1 MTSDVCNAFVATVG
15 TFDGLHQGHRQLLQR
30 LIREA
35 DVRKSRSLVVTFD
48 SHPRQ
53 VLGRADGDFR
63 LLSSHDE
70 RFRLL
75 ASSGVDEIRQLTF
88 TPEVASLSACQFL
101 EQFLVRRFGV
111 RTLVLGY
118 DNSFGSRKNND
129 FDHLPDAAKA
139 LGVELLYDTPFVF
152 EGSPVSSSRIRKA
165 LALGDIGS
173 ANAMLGRPYDISG
186 SVVKGRGVGRQLSF
200 PTANIV
206 LNDPSKALPSLGVYA
221 VEVDCQ
227 GRSYRGMANLGSC
240 PTFDIAQSSF
250 EVHLLDFDGDI
261 YGQELSVRFVSRL
274 RDIRR
279 FSTPE
284 ELSAQLSM
292 DKEQVYSIIHL

>member
-284 ELSAQLSM
+284 ELRAQLSM